1 MTKLEKDA
9 ADPFQILT
17 RVRWL
22 RLQMRSYPPLAV
34 FPTQP
39 AVASLFGLNVY
50 FFLLSYLHKG

>member
-50 FFLLSYLHKG
+50 FFLPFLLA